1 MLVKH
6 LKAAY
11 GTDFIVL
18 EPLLEAAL
26 HEKVLKVTRK
36 DHNIF
41 VHLRYFVTKPASCLA
56 VGLLI
61 ELVQLMQAESLQ
73 LQNIVAVFKHGEFR
87 ICIKPATNAHEYAS
101 MVTYGPV
108 GYN

>member
-1 MLVKH
+1 
-6 LKAAY
+6 
-11 GTDFIVL
+11 
-18 EPLLEAAL
+18 
-26 HEKVLKVTRK
+26 
-36 DHNIF
+36 
-41 VHLRYFVTKPASCLA
+41 
-56 VGLLI
+56 
-61 ELVQLMQAESLQ
+61 